1 MKIKKG
7 DKVKVIAGD
16 DKGVVAEVV
25 AALPRSNRV
34 IVEGVNVVKRHTKPN
49 NANPDGGII
58 NKELPI
64 NVSNVKKVDDKND
77 VVKGA
82 VLAVKDEEGNIVD
95 QWTTDGTVHLI
106 ENLLPDTKYTLTEL
120 KVPEGY
126 EKSPD
131 ITFMTDSTGKAQA
144 LQMVDKKIVI
154 PDTSDH
160 NRTPGWT
167 ISMIM
172 SLLMA
177 GLAFATRRKYGYKN

>member
-64 NVSNVKKVDDKND
+64 SVSNVKLFDYKKKKTAKKPAAKKTAKKN
-77 VVKGA
+77 VKG
-82 VLAVKDEEGNIVD
+82 
-95 QWTTDGTVHLI
+95 
-106 ENLLPDTKYTLTEL
+106 
-120 KVPEGY
+120 
-126 EKSPD
+126 
-131 ITFMTDSTGKAQA
+131 
-144 LQMVDKKIVI
+144 DKK
-154 PDTSDH
+154 
-160 NRTPGWT
+160 
-167 ISMIM
+167 
-172 SLLMA
+172 
-177 GLAFATRRKYGYKN
+177 

>member
-64 NVSNVKKVDDKND
+64 SVSNVKLVEDKKKKAAKKTASKKKTTA
-77 VVKGA
+77 KGA
-82 VLAVKDEEGNIVD
+82 
-95 QWTTDGTVHLI
+95 
-106 ENLLPDTKYTLTEL
+106 
-120 KVPEGY
+120 
-126 EKSPD
+126 
-131 ITFMTDSTGKAQA
+131 
-144 LQMVDKKIVI
+144 KK
-154 PDTSDH
+154 
-160 NRTPGWT
+160 
-167 ISMIM
+167 
-172 SLLMA
+172 
-177 GLAFATRRKYGYKN
+177 